1 MKKIHPKK
9 NIILSSRA
17 HHSRE
22 QQQRERAYTNKK
34 CVQFACMEWDR
45 EHQFTHLHGPFD
57 QSKWVPIQYV
67 MILAKNLPYLF
78 FKNAI
83 KLYITLIQRR
93 PLFTWAL
100 CESEESFDNEKDVC
114 VYVCVCVWI
123 KSHTPLLRKNGQW
136 QSYSSITK
144 WLFSAFSKHLTRYSN
159 LIGEMNKP
167 WEWWQLKENH
177 WFNK

>member
-1 MKKIHPKK
+1 MKKIPPKK
-9 NIILSSRA
+9 KYNIELSRTP
-17 HHSRE
+17 HSKATTKSE
-22 QQQRERAYTNKK
+22 HKK
-34 CVQFACMEWDR
+34 IKNCVQFAYMEWDR

-100 CESEESFDNEKDVC
+100 RESEESFDNEKDVC
-114 VYVCVCVWI
+114 VSMCFYVCVCVDE
-123 KSHTPLLRKNGQW
+123 KPC
-136 QSYSSITK
+136 SIT
-144 WLFSAFSKHLTRYSN
+144 T
-159 LIGEMNKP
+159 
-167 WEWWQLKENH
+167 
-177 WFNK
+177 